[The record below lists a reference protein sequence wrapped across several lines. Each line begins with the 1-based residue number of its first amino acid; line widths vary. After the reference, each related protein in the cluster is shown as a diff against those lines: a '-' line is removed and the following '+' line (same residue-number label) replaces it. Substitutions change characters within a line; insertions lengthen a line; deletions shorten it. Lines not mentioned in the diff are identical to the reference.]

1 MHSTKESRGF
11 TALTILMVTLTS
23 LAHAQP
29 TQSPKKSPLDKRPA
43 ALGLHAD
50 AHWYTPAMVAHFTPE
65 MQEKPKPGD
74 HFKWFKKEIQG
85 VYPGGHCYAIVAIAP
100 PGHVIN
106 VYSGYLVVGDF
117 DSKGGSDEGGVIV
130 TAGSCVSRPKT
141 RLIMLMMT
149 TAPGDIDYRIAEAP
163 NPNQAEMAEADAQQ
177 EKECLQ
183 SCRRQ
188 LDRCVGEN
196 SATFCRMSN
205 DQCTDTC
212 TGVQ

>member
-1 MHSTKESRGF
+1 MNMKHVVSVAVIA
-11 TALTILMVTLTS
+11 ALAG
-23 LAHAQP
+23 LAAAEP
-29 TQSPKKSPLDKRPA
+29 NKSPLDKSPT
-43 ALGLHAD
+43 ALGLDAS
-50 AHWYTPAMVAHFTPE
+50 AHWYTPPQIAHFTAE
-65 MQEKPKPGD
+65 MQEKPKPTD
-74 HFKWFKKEIQG
+74 HFKWFKKEVAG

-106 VYSGYLVVGDF
+106 VYSGYAIVGDF
-117 DSKGGSDEGGVIV
+117 DSKGGSDKGGVIV

-141 RLIMLMMT
+141 RLLMLMMT

-163 NPNQAEMAEADAQQ
+163 NPNQAEMAAADAQQ

-205 DQCTDTC
+205 EQCIESC